1 MRREGYAVKG
11 QFLGAEKRKRRT
23 ARWDNGN
30 GTGWSGHTRERLGR
44 AMRIQSSKE
53 EAHCASRSGV
63 AAHFRD
69 AGLTLGARYSI
80 AKNYHGITART
91 LFK

>member
-1 MRREGYAVKG
+1 MKG

-23 ARWDNGN
+23 AMWDDGN
-30 GTGWSGHTRERLGR
+30 GTDRSEHTRERLGR
-44 AMRIQSSKE
+44 AMRLHSSKE
-53 EAHCASRSGV
+53 EAHCASRSGG

-69 AGLTLGARYSI
+69 AGLTFGARYSI